1 MPPIVNIAAYQFVEL
16 QGLTALRAEL
26 RELTTD
32 KQLRGTILLS
42 PEGIN
47 VFVAGSRTGIEAL
60 LARLRAIPGC
70 GDLEVKESLSDELPF
85 SRMLVKVKREIIAFG
100 VEGIEPQRYTSRR
113 LSAQELKRW
122 LDEGKPVTLL
132 DTRNN
137 FEVQAGTFNNAVA
150 VGVDDFRDF
159 PAAVNRLPDALKQ
172 QPVVTFCT
180 GGIRCEKAA
189 PYLEREGFS
198 EVYQLDGGILKYFE
212 QCGGAHFQGQCF
224 VFDKR
229 VSVDAELK
237 EGDLEQCFVCQ
248 AILAVE
254 EQALPEYVPGESC
267 PRCYRSEEQAKRE
280 LLERRHAAIRKVM
293 SPLPGSVPYEN
304 VRPITVPLRF
314 DGLELLDFFDALHT
328 HFTRD
333 QWREVCA
340 AKQLVCREV
349 AVQPGRIV
357 RSGEVLQHLLPSTS
371 EPNVAA
377 GIQILAEDDAIIVV
391 NKPAPLPMHPCGRFN
406 RNTLTYVLDQVYQP
420 LRPRPAHRL
429 DADTTGVV
437 VFSKTREMARLLQPQ
452 FATGNVSKTY
462 VALVHGCPA
471 EQYFE
476 CDLPLQ
482 AEPGLGGIRLP
493 DSEGASALTRF
504 RSLGDH
510 GEGRSLLEI
519 EPLTGRTNQIR
530 AHLWKI
536 GMPIVGDPIYR
547 PDGELGTARSLS
559 TTDPPL
565 CLHAATIEFAHPL
578 TRERVRYTVPLP
590 SWATQI
596 RD

>member
-1 MPPIVNIAAYQFVEL
+1 MHSIVNIAAYKFVEL
-16 QGLTALRAEL
+16 HDLPALRAEL
-26 RELTTD
+26 RNLARQQE
-32 KQLRGTILLS
+32 LRGTILLS

-70 GDLEVKESLSDELPF
+70 ADLDIKESLSRELPF
-85 SRMLVKVKREIIAFG
+85 SRMLVKVKQEIIAFG
-100 VEGIEPQRYTSRR
+100 VDGIDPRRYTSRR
-113 LSAQELKRW
+113 LSALELKRW
-122 LDEGKPVTLL
+122 LDEGRPLTLL
-132 DTRNN
+132 DTRNT

-159 PAAVNRLPDALKQ
+159 PAAVNRLPEAMKQ
-172 QPVVTFCT
+172 QPLVTFCT

-212 QCGGAHFQGQCF
+212 QCGDAHFQGQCF

-229 VSVDAELK
+229 VAVNAALN

-248 AILAVE
+248 AILSVE

-267 PRCYRSEEQAKRE
+267 PRCYRSASQVQAD
-280 LLERRHAAIRKVM
+280 LLELHRAELRRVT
-293 SPLPGSVPYEN
+293 SPLPGSVPYDN

-328 HFTRD
+328 HYTRE

-340 AKQLVCREV
+340 AGQLLCREE
-349 AVQPGRIV
+349 AIQPGRIM
-357 RSGEVLQHLLPSTS
+357 RSGEHLLHLMPATC
-371 EPNVAA
+371 EPDIAVE
-377 GIQILAEDDAIIVV
+377 IQILAEDDGIIVV

-406 RNTLTYVLDQVYQP
+406 RNTLTYLLDQVYQP

-437 VFSKTREMARLLQPQ
+437 VFSKTRDMARRLQPQ
-452 FATGNVSKTY
+452 FAAGNVSKTY
-462 VALVHGCPA
+462 VALVHGRPA
-471 EQYFE
+471 EPVFE

-482 AEPGLGGIRLP
+482 AEPGVDGLRLP
-493 DSEGASALTRF
+493 DAEGVSARTRF
-504 RSLGDH
+504 RVLREHDSGQ
-510 GEGRSLLEI
+510 SLLEI

-530 AHLWKI
+530 AHLWQL
-536 GMPIVGDPIYR
+536 GLPIVGDPMYR
-547 PDGELGTARSLS
+547 RGGMLGVAQSLS
-559 TTDPPL
+559 TSDPPL
-565 CLHAATIEFAHPL
+565 CLHAATLEFAHPL
-578 TRERVRYTVPLP
+578 TGQRVRYTAPPPGWVVG
-590 SWATQI
+590 
-596 RD
+596 